1 MDHRNEPIFEYVVQS
16 EDVLSRVDKFLA
28 AIYETL
34 SRTTIQTMLKEGMV
48 LVNSKIAKGSQLVKV
63 GDIISI
69 VELPIFEMELEPE
82 DIPLDIVYEDDDV
95 LVVNKPTGMVVHPA
109 PGHYHHTLV
118 NALLYHVKAL
128 SNESNPI
135 RPGIVHR
142 IDKDTSGLLMV
153 AKTDIAHQHL
163 ADELKMQKTYREYMA
178 LVEGNVRTT
187 HGTIQ
192 APIGRDKTDRKKMAV
207 VEEGKEATTH
217 FEVIKQYVGYTLLKC
232 RLETGRTHQIR
243 VHLAFIHHPVVGD
256 PVYGKKRL
264 VAKTGQYL
272 HAKTLSFT
280 HPVTKQWMQF
290 DSVLP
295 DYFEE
300 YLQQLEP
307 YAETK

>member
-1 MDHRNEPIFEYVVQS
+1 MFNRQEPIFEYIVQS
-16 EDVLSRVDKFLA
+16 EDLLSRADKFVA
-28 AIYETL
+28 SIYPSL

-48 LVNSKIAKGSQLVKV
+48 LVNSKVVKGSQVVKV
-63 GDIISI
+63 GDLISI
-69 VELPIFEMELEPE
+69 LELPLFEMELEPE

-109 PGHYHHTLV
+109 PGHYQHTLV
-118 NALLYHVKAL
+118 NALLYHVRAL
-128 SNESNPI
+128 STNQNPI

-153 AKTDIAHQHL
+153 AKTDMAHQHL
-163 ADELKMQKTYREYMA
+163 ADELKTQKTYREYIA
-178 LVEGNVRTT
+178 LVEGNVRTSS
-187 HGTIQ
+187 GTIQ

-207 VEEGKEATTH
+207 VEEGKDATTH
-217 FEVIKQYVGYTLLKC
+217 FEVLKQYVGYSLLKC

-264 VAKTGQYL
+264 ISKTGQYL

-280 HPVTKQWMQF
+280 HPVTKEWMQF
-290 DSVLP
+290 DSALP
-295 DYFEE
+295 DYFEVF
-300 YLQQLEP
+300 LQQLEP
-307 YAETK
+307 YAEIK